1 MRGANTLRKGVM
13 VITLTI
19 AVLVT
24 VFLMPLQTHATQW
37 RWETVT
43 SLKDPVGDDNGAG
56 NYVYPEASEF
66 QKGVLDLTGF
76 TARFNRG
83 YGIQFM
89 VNLSKIGGNPRNFNT
104 GFSLQEIQI
113 YVHAKDGAPG
123 SISTYGLN
131 VIVRGPD
138 AWQFAVIAPAYAP
151 PWNAAMVLIYANGT
165 VVKDPEGA
173 NISVKDNS
181 IVINIPM
188 KYVRSWSDNMKY
200 WRYFVA
206 VTPFD
211 PKEPFGVMRLS
222 TAPGKNVIGGANPSA
237 LNAGVAPRIMDLLA
251 PTAAIQR
258 RLLSSYDTRSG
269 SPAVVAAVPY
279 TKNYVLPQPVKT
291 VTLTTTKTLP
301 TTVTHY
307 EYSTVT
313 TTVTKLHEYY
323 GSMTWGL
330 MGLVILLAIVLAVL
344 LERSRK

>member
-1 MRGANTLRKGVM
+1 MRGVSTLRRV
-13 VITLTI
+13 VATTLTI
-19 AVLVT
+19 AVLAT
-24 VFLMPLQTHATQW
+24 VFIMSLQTNATQW

-43 SLKDPVGDDNGAG
+43 SLKDPAGDDKGMG
-56 NYVYPEASEF
+56 NYVYPESSEF

-76 TARFNRG
+76 IAKFNRG
-83 YGIQFM
+83 YGIQFV
-89 VNLSKIGGNPRNFNT
+89 VNLSKIGGNPRNFNA

-113 YVHAKDGAPG
+113 YVHAKDGVPG
-123 SISTYGLN
+123 SINTYGLN
-131 VIVRGPD
+131 VVVRGPD

-173 NISVKDNS
+173 NISVEGNS

-188 KYVRSWSDNMKY
+188 KYVKSWSDNMKY

-206 VTPFD
+206 VTPFN

-222 TAPGKNVIGGANPSA
+222 TTPGKEVIGSVSPLMLG
-237 LNAGVAPRIMDLLA
+237 AGVAPKIMDLLA
-251 PTAAIQR
+251 PNASAQYLMLKSCNIP
-258 RLLSSYDTRSG
+258 SG

-279 TKNYVLPQPVKT
+279 AQSYVLPQPVKT
-291 VTLTTTKTLP
+291 ATTTVTKTTS

-313 TTVTKLHEYY
+313 TTITKLREYY

-330 MGLVILLAIVLAVL
+330 MGLVILLAIAFAVL

>member
-1 MRGANTLRKGVM
+1 VREVNTLYKILPVL
-13 VITLTI
+13 ILI
-19 AVLVT
+19 AVLAT
-24 VFLMPLQTHATQW
+24 VLMISFQAYATQW

-43 SLKDPVGDDNGAG
+43 SLKDPVGDDKGVG
-56 NYVYPEASEF
+56 NYVYPESSEF

-76 TARFNRG
+76 TAKFNRG
-83 YGIQFM
+83 YGVQFV

-113 YVHAKDGAPG
+113 YVHAKDGVPG
-123 SISTYGLN
+123 SINTYGLN
-131 VIVRGPD
+131 VVVRGPD

-165 VVKDPEGA
+165 VVKDPDGA
-173 NISVKDNS
+173 NVSVEGNS
-181 IVINIPM
+181 IVINVPM
-188 KYVRSWSDNMKY
+188 KYVKSWTSNMKY
-200 WRYFVA
+200 WRYFVV

-211 PKEPFGVMRLS
+211 PNEPFGIMRLS
-222 TAPGKNVIGGANPSA
+222 TTPGKDVVGSVSPLTLS
-237 LNAGVAPRIMDLLA
+237 AGVAPKIMDLLA
-251 PTAAIQR
+251 PNTSAQY
-258 RLLSSYDTRSG
+258 LMLKSYDIPSG

-279 TKNYVLPQPVKT
+279 AQGYVLPQPVKT
-291 VTLTTTKTLP
+291 VTLTTTKTLS

-313 TTVTKLHEYY
+313 TTVTKLREYY